1 MSKRKSKSSRSTDFS
16 EALKEWEQ
24 ENPDAWTRDEPA
36 PSVQDKTSEGSLSD
50 EMLKRLQTLRSE
62 QKKTAKKVVQRPAS
76 SKNAP
81 AAGPHTTPKRRMTE
95 AELMREAFDALD
107 EDNFDPTA
115 KFRGEGYRRAMDVE
129 IIDQTSTQPP
139 SSQSPSEAVRQSYNT
154 EDRAFEAFMANA
166 EVKPLAGPIDKLRD
180 VIRERPSWDRLSR
193 AQQEAWKERVAE
205 DALHAPQLSQA
216 QRKLLKRAKKY
227 GAIPELNLRHYR
239 KHEALTMLEQFVRAH
254 HVRATRFVRIITG
267 KGKRS
272 QDHVVIKPA
281 VLEWCEAPD
290 NAALLIDYSPSPDE
304 SGNYGVVILEL
315 RRP

>member
-1 MSKRKSKSSRSTDFS
+1 MSKRKSKLSRSTDFS
-16 EALKEWEQ
+16 EALKAWEQ
-24 ENPDAWTRDEPA
+24 ENPDAWTRHEPA
-36 PSVQDKTSEGSLSD
+36 PPVQDKTSKGSLSD
-50 EMLKRLQTLRSE
+50 EMFKRLQTLRSE
-62 QKKTAKKVVQRPAS
+62 QENTAKKVVPRPAS
-76 SKNAP
+76 SKTAP
-81 AAGPHTTPKRRMTE
+81 VEPHTIPKRRMTE

-129 IIDQTSTQPP
+129 IIDQTSTQPS

-180 VIRERPSWDRLSR
+180 VIRERPSWERLSR

-205 DALHAPQLSQA
+205 DVLQAPQLSQA
-216 QRKLLKRAKKY
+216 QRKLLKRAKKH
-227 GAIPELNLRHYR
+227 GVLPELNLRHYR
-239 KHEALTMLEQFVRAH
+239 KHEALTMLDQFVRAH

-290 NAALLIDYSPSPDE
+290 NAALLIGYSPSPDE